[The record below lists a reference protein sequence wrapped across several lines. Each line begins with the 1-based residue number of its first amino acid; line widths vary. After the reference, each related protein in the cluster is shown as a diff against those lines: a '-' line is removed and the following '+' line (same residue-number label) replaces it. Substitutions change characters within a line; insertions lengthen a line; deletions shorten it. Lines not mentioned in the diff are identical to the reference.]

1 MMRNKL
7 SKILSGKNDQKINE
21 IKTSLESFLAQ
32 VAGEEREL
40 FSSEE
45 VENMLL
51 DIYNL
56 TR

>member
-1 MMRNKL
+1 M
-7 SKILSGKNDQKINE
+7 SKILSGKNDQKIND
-21 IKTSLESFLAQ
+21 IKTSLESFLSQ
-32 VAGEEREL
+32 ISLEEREL